1 MHAGPGSHA
10 HTAASTQHT
19 PQEADG
25 YTGARESKNSKAASK
40 CIRAD
45 MATDGGEEIHI
56 CYDSNGKRQ
65 ERQRQTRGMQN
76 ECDERKCTWFL
87 WGRANG
93 SKRARCE
100 VYSMRRPV
108 DLKKTSS
115 NKQEHDGQ
123 AYA

>member
-1 MHAGPGSHA
+1 MA
-10 HTAASTQHT
+10 TLV
-19 PQEADG
+19 
-25 YTGARESKNSKAASK
+25 RESKNSKAAS
-40 CIRAD
+40 IRAD
-45 MATDGGEEIHI
+45 GDRRRRYTYATILME
-56 CYDSNGKRQ
+56 SGKSGSGRR
-65 ERQRQTRGMQN
+65 EGCRMNAKRGVYMV
-76 ECDERKCTWFL
+76 FM
-87 WGRANG
+87 GRANG